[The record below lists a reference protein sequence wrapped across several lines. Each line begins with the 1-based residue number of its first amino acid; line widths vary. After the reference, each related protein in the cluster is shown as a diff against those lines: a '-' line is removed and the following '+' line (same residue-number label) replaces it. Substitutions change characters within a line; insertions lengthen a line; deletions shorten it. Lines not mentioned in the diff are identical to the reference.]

1 MSLYGKSNSNQG
13 SPIGNLMPASGL
25 PMWILA
31 LAAYFAAMTLTDK
44 IPSLIG
50 WLEDDL
56 LKPEYIGYFLGD
68 ITGVLSVIALALFLF
83 RRNVFCL
90 YYLMLA
96 ALADMALTIASTAG
110 KAEDLSSYFYSLQG
124 LEFVPNR
131 IFGWLI
137 GWNNV
142 SDPIKHVVR
151 VVDPIVSVA
160 FCALL
165 LYFHSKRQPKAQ
177 PL

>member
-13 SPIGNLMPASGL
+13 SAIGNLVPASGL
-25 PMWILA
+25 PMWMLA
-31 LAAYFAAMTLTDK
+31 LAAYFAAMTLTNK

-50 WLEDDL
+50 WLKDDL
-56 LKPEYIGYFLGD
+56 LKVKYIGYFLGD
-68 ITGVLSVIALALFLF
+68 ITGVLSVTVLALFLF

-90 YYLMLA
+90 YSLMLA
-96 ALADMALTIASTAG
+96 ALADMALAIASAAG
-110 KAEDLSSYFYSLQG
+110 KAEDLNSYFYSLHG
-124 LEFVPNR
+124 LDFVPYR

-142 SDPIKHVVR
+142 SDPFQLVLLI
-151 VVDPIVSVA
+151 VDPVVSVA

-165 LYFHSKRQPKAQ
+165 LYFHSKRQPKTR